1 MPRAGRQVT
10 LSALAILNA
19 HETEAPRPVIV
30 IAAGSAFACSESS
43 IHEIKSLLSG
53 LGYQVEHV
61 LAQRNAKLG
70 APSVLGAG
78 KLAELRYV
86 FEAIEESTS
95 VPPVLAFVAEIT
107 ASQQGLLER
116 DFETDVLDRT
126 GIILRVFEQRART
139 RLSKLE
145 LEAARLNYGMPR
157 LRDEKGVDDREGGG
171 GRGARGDSNVELA
184 KQNAR
189 ERVAALRRE
198 IDIEQRQIHRRAT
211 RREEAPRVALV
222 GYTNAGKS
230 SWMRKLTG
238 SDVFVKDQLFATLD
252 TTVRALLPETAPR
265 ILVSDTVGFI
275 QEIPH
280 SLMASFRSTLDEAL
294 ETDLL
299 LQIAD
304 AADPRLDEQLK
315 VTAEVLEQV
324 GAIEIPRRLVL
335 NKVDQ
340 ISDERRQQL
349 EEQHPEA
356 LFLSARKSEDIAL
369 VHALLVAFF
378 EDPMQEFTFELPFDD
393 FGKLSAA
400 RDEARVLSEKYTD
413 SGVTVTLLSNRITL
427 ERLGLLEPPERV
439 KEFWEL

>member
-1 MPRAGRQVT
+1 
-10 LSALAILNA
+10 
-19 HETEAPRPVIV
+19 
-30 IAAGSAFACSESS
+30 
-43 IHEIKSLLSG
+43 
-53 LGYQVEHV
+53 
-61 LAQRNAKLG
+61 
-70 APSVLGAG
+70 
-78 KLAELRYV
+78 
-86 FEAIEESTS
+86 
-95 VPPVLAFVAEIT
+95 
-107 ASQQGLLER
+107 
-116 DFETDVLDRT
+116 
-126 GIILRVFEQRART
+126 
-139 RLSKLE
+139 
-145 LEAARLNYGMPR
+145 
-157 LRDEKGVDDREGGG
+157 
-171 GRGARGDSNVELA
+171 
-184 KQNAR
+184 
-189 ERVAALRRE
+189 
-198 IDIEQRQIHRRAT
+198 
-211 RREEAPRVALV
+211 
-222 GYTNAGKS
+222 
-230 SWMRKLTG
+230 
-238 SDVFVKDQLFATLD
+238 
-252 TTVRALLPETAPR
+252 
-265 ILVSDTVGFI
+265 
-275 QEIPH
+275 
-280 SLMASFRSTLDEAL
+280 MASFRSTLDEAL